1 VGWKTTPAGSYEM
14 EEQQKVQELQKVAPT
29 LARTPKKGKRMAN
42 VLKAVLRPSK
52 IATLA
57 PPKVSKDKV
66 DETKMTVN
74 VELSSD
80 LDKAGPSESLSSKQ
94 KSESLPEKLVLPTPE
109 VASLEDIE
117 YIIRHASGK

>member
-1 VGWKTTPAGSYEM
+1 
-14 EEQQKVQELQKVAPT
+14 
-29 LARTPKKGKRMAN
+29 MAN

-80 LDKAGPSESLSSKQ
+80 LDKAGPSES
-94 KSESLPEKLVLPTPE
+94 ESLPEKLVLPTPE